1 MTGTDENQLSGHVYE
16 LRAGQPKPQCANC
29 KHTSSCTLPAIAEGY
44 GCIYYDA
51 ETQFAV
57 DEIVNG
63 FEDMLARRLKDLSVE
78 LGKQGMTVAE
88 VDIVQHEY
96 ISFSTRGNE
105 ITNQMFTVGV
115 TTKTKRVKG

>member
-1 MTGTDENQLSGHVYE
+1 MTGTDENSLTGHTYP
-16 LRAGQPKPQCANC
+16 LDKDAKPQLCANC
-29 KHTSSCTLPAIAEGY
+29 THTVVCTLPAIAEGY